1 MRVIVT
7 CAAYLAGAGTL
18 AASAQAI
25 ADRGVTPAA
34 AVVCAPDLSM
44 SEVAAQAVGPDA
56 PSAAQLRQ
64 WASADDPGARRCG
77 LRALAALR
85 APDSAPVFAAALV
98 RTDARDD
105 AWRVA
110 RWATWAAG
118 GPDLE
123 ISATFAPLVD
133 IVVDPAIAAGADDDG
148 VRLLGEIASTRAIA
162 TLRAIV
168 ATDRPD
174 HRVDAAIHALARQGD
189 ASVRARIAALGHAEA
204 DGLATNA
211 TYEQAR
217 RIGAAAFYL
226 LALGGDTRDEGLRLL
241 SRLSPADQ
249 ADAAAWAMQTLCERA
264 IRRPADAAATMAAR
278 SALVEALDQRGIAWT
293 PLTRGTFTCPAR

>member
-7 CAAYLAGAGTL
+7 CAACLAGAGAVSL
-18 AASAQAI
+18 SAQAI
-25 ADRGVTPAA
+25 PERGATPAT
-34 AVVCAPDLSM
+34 AVVCATDLSM
-44 SEVAAQAVGPDA
+44 PDVAAQAIALDA
-56 PSAAQLRQ
+56 PSAARLRQ
-64 WASADDPGARRCG
+64 WASADDPAARRCG

-85 APDSAPVFAAALV
+85 ARDGTAVFAAALV
-98 RTDARDD
+98 RTDMRDE

-110 RWATWAAG
+110 RWAAWAAG

-123 ISATFAPLVD
+123 FGATFAPLVD
-133 IVVDPAIAAGADDDG
+133 VVAEPAIAAAVDDDG
-148 VRLLGEIASTRAIA
+148 VRLLGEIASTRAID

-189 ASVRARIAALGHAEA
+189 ASVRARISTLGHAEA

-226 LALGGDTRDEGLRLL
+226 LALGPDTRDDGLRLL
-241 SRLSPADQ
+241 TRLSPADQ

-264 IRRPADAAATMAAR
+264 VRRPADAPTITAAR
-278 SALVEALDQRGIAWT
+278 ADLAASLAQRDIAWT
-293 PLTRGTFTCPAR
+293 SLTRGTFVCPER

>member
-1 MRVIVT
+1 MRAIVT
-7 CAAYLAGAGTL
+7 CAACLAAAGAL
-18 AASAQAI
+18 SVKAQATP
-25 ADRGVTPAA
+25 DRGETPAT

-44 SEVAAQAVGPDA
+44 PDVAAQAMEPDA
-56 PSAAQLRQ
+56 PSAVRLRQ
-64 WASADDPGARRCG
+64 WATADDPAARRCG
-77 LRALAALR
+77 LRALAAMRLR
-85 APDSAPVFAAALV
+85 DSAPMFAAALV
-98 RTDARDD
+98 RTDARDE

-133 IVVDPAIAAGADDDG
+133 VVADPAIAAAVDDDG
-148 VRLLGEIASTRAIA
+148 VRLLGEIASTRAID
-162 TLRAIV
+162 TLRAVV

-189 ASVRARIAALGHAEA
+189 ASVRARISTLGHAEA

-226 LALGGDTRDEGLRLL
+226 LALGGETRDEGLRLL

-264 IRRPADAAATMAAR
+264 VRRPGDAPALTAARADLAATLA
-278 SALVEALDQRGIAWT
+278 QRDIAWT
-293 PLTRGTFTCPAR
+293 SLTRGTFACPAR